1 MAGLRLNLRRMYQN
15 NNAAR
20 MRKPPTIPPTI
31 PPMAPSERPLLLE
44 LDGVFDAAAAVATG
58 VGKTVAVEVVTG
70 DDEELDVARTVIV
83 SSVRAPE
90 LVVNLV
96 TPLVVSDTAVYEK
109 VMDGTGSIPQY
120 IPSSTAALAN
130 VASPP
135 A

>member
-1 MAGLRLNLRRMYQN
+1 MAGLRLNLRRIYQN

-31 PPMAPSERPLLLE
+31 PPIAPPERPLLPE

-58 VGKTVAVEVVTG
+58 VGTTVAVEVITRAA
-70 DDEELDVARTVIV
+70 EELDVVARTVIV
-83 SSVRAPE
+83 SRVGPE
-90 LVVNLV
+90 LVLNSV
-96 TPLVVSDTAVYEK
+96 TPLVVSGTAVYAK
-109 VMDGTGSIPQY
+109 VMSATGSSPQY